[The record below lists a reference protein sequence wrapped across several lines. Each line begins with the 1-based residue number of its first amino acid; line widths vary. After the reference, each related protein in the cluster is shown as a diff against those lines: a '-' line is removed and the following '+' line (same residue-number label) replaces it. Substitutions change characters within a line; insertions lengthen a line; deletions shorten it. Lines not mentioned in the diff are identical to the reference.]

1 MFSRVA
7 ATLLLLFYGAGMFL
21 LPGGDFRSLRYL
33 PDLYQHCKANED
45 KDMTL
50 VDFITDHLTC
60 LDALTDV
67 HAPGD
72 EQRPHTP
79 PTGSRSDAPLWLT
92 FALERPLVPAATVT
106 DRLFVEKDQRYTF
119 EFHVP
124 VFRPPLA

>member
-1 MFSRVA
+1 MISKAVA
-7 ATLLLLFYGAGMFL
+7 LLLLLFYGAGVFL

-33 PDLYQHCKANED
+33 PDLYQHCKATED

-50 VDFITDHLTC
+50 ADFITDHLTC

-79 PTGSRSDAPLWLT
+79 PAGSRSDAPLWL
-92 FALERPLVPAATVT
+92 FFVIERPLVPTAIATSRV
-106 DRLFVEKDQRYTF
+106 FVEADQRYAF
-119 EFHVP
+119 EFHMP
-124 VFRPPLA
+124 VFRPPLV